1 MSSSSAR
8 SPLLL
13 SATRTHVKNRRK
25 GGGLFV
31 TEAFTKVVCGDDV
44 LGGVEAT
51 VLFGGETRGTAGLQP
66 APVVLSRLTVGGLP
80 KEGMKPSLS
89 VVARYLA
96 EGLVEVKFNNGAEVV
111 KASRSRGRMASVGV
125 LGQNRPEPEQKRAAR
140 GRQ

>member
-1 MSSSSAR
+1 MVGDVVIVGGFAVVVVTV
-8 SPLLL
+8 
-13 SATRTHVKNRRK
+13 TRTYVKNRRK

-31 TEAFTKVVCGDDV
+31 VEVFTKVVYGDDV

-89 VVARYLA
+89 VVARCLA
-96 EGLVEVKFNNGAEVV
+96 EGLVEVKLNNGAEVV
-111 KASRSRGRMASVGV
+111 KASRSRGRMASVGI
-125 LGQNRPEPEQKRAAR
+125 
-140 GRQ
+140 